1 MQNEIIEFKQSTMDN
16 LKLYSELLG
25 KDINTMLEEAL
36 ELYFETQQKNLQEK
50 NLDDENMMTNLDFDE
65 FWDGVDL

>member
-36 ELYFETQQKNLQEK
+36 ELYFEAQQKRLQEK
-50 NLDDENMMTNLDFDE
+50 NHDDENMMTNLDFDE

>member
-36 ELYFETQQKNLQEK
+36 ELYFEAQQKKLQEK